1 MGANYKAK
9 VNETHS
15 LLLVIV
21 PAELWCI
28 QQYWSCT
35 FRLLTGAEGSFFLFL
50 LKRLYCHVSVEYHFS
65 PVKPCMAYHLVKSHL
80 VKTNQISIYKIKC
93 TNDPLTDH
101 WPSNRQIK
109 DTLAMKHIA

>member
-50 LKRLYCHVSVEYHFS
+50 LKRLYCHVSVEFHFS

-80 VKTNQISIYKIKC
+80 VKTNQISMSLQSDRFLLMYFLQDKM
-93 TNDPLTDH
+93 H
-101 WPSNRQIK
+101 Q
-109 DTLAMKHIA
+109 